1 MFCDIA
7 MARPVLFIASFLKSD
22 YTKTMNEMKEK
33 PTIAFVGDSITEGW
47 GLDDWTRER
56 FTTFVQAAFPQ
67 YDILNFGSSGATLQ
81 SQFDMGYTH
90 TLAFQASQKA
100 NRQHPFALLFVFLG
114 ANDVWQWTSEAT
126 FTSEYLALLARYPD
140 TPKVLVTPIPMN
152 AGPYEHHKIEQI
164 RRLITQIGEKEHI
177 PVLDLTT
184 LSMKD
189 GLSFDGVHP
198 NVNGQKK
205 IAEAIINYLN
215 AHPIQ

>member
-1 MFCDIA
+1 
-7 MARPVLFIASFLKSD
+7 
-22 YTKTMNEMKEK
+22 
-33 PTIAFVGDSITEGW
+33 
-47 GLDDWTRER
+47 
-56 FTTFVQAAFPQ
+56 
-67 YDILNFGSSGATLQ
+67 
-81 SQFDMGYTH
+81 
-90 TLAFQASQKA
+90 
-100 NRQHPFALLFVFLG
+100 
-114 ANDVWQWTSEAT
+114 
-126 FTSEYLALLARYPD
+126 
-140 TPKVLVTPIPMN
+140 MN

-164 RRLITQIGEKEHI
+164 RQLIIQIGKKEHI